1 MNKYQLINDWLKNY
15 EPLLDVWIDFNA
27 VNNSEEGAVSL
38 NSVPSERI
46 ISKYIDGTTRREVLF
61 MVAMMKFYD
70 SGTSLT
76 NMENLQEVENFAEWI
91 EANKSLLNFGDNSTI
106 EAVDVLTNYPELAG
120 VDTDNS
126 IAKYQFQVRI
136 TYQTTKEEE

>member
-1 MNKYQLINDWLKNY
+1 
-15 EPLLDVWIDFNA
+15 
-27 VNNSEEGAVSL
+27 
-38 NSVPSERI
+38 
-46 ISKYIDGTTRREVLF
+46 

-91 EANKSLLNFGDNSTI
+91 EASKSLLNFGDNSTI

>member
-1 MNKYQLINDWLKNY
+1 
-15 EPLLDVWIDFNA
+15 
-27 VNNSEEGAVSL
+27 
-38 NSVPSERI
+38 
-46 ISKYIDGTTRREVLF
+46 
-61 MVAMMKFYD
+61 MKFYD

>member
-27 VNNSEEGAVSL
+27 VNNSKEGAVSL

-46 ISKYIDGTTRREVLF
+46 IAKYIDGTTRREVLF